1 MSDLFSPPTE
11 LYAAFRLFRTYDGAT
26 TRWTAARSLD
36 EAKALLRLNS
46 FPEHWTEEVVPEEEH
61 WRSPSAAGVF
71 LRFRRGYA
79 GSPLATIIY
88 STKEGLLPSHKP
100 LPDDPG
106 TGVQGVP
113 AEKRYGRAPS
123 CHQR

>member
-11 LYAAFRLFRTYDGAT
+11 LYAAFRLFRTNDGAAL
-26 TRWTAARSLD
+26 RWTAARSLE

-46 FPEHWTEEVVPEEEH
+46 FPEHWTEEVVPEREFD
-61 WRSPSAAGVF
+61 RSPSPACVF

-79 GSPLATIIY
+79 GSPLASILY
-88 STKEGLLPSHKP
+88 STKEGPLPPYKP

-106 TGVQGVP
+106 TGVQGAP
-113 AEKRYGRAPS
+113 AVKRYGT
-123 CHQR
+123 